1 LNHHIHKILLEYCPT
16 ALGGTS
22 MVYHVGRVPPVH
34 FMLSPRRPPV
44 AGGALAV
51 GVDPRFVHRP
61 SIARAAGRSGQ
72 SRAPG
77 TLNQDITVMTV

>member
-1 LNHHIHKILLEYCPT
+1 
-16 ALGGTS
+16 